1 MSNKNFYNDRY
12 KNNEFYWGEKP
23 HFLITKLKNILPPDS
38 SILDLGSGE
47 GQNVIYLARQ
57 GFNVTAVDN
66 SKIGIQK
73 TEQWAKKENLKIET
87 KVDDVIN
94 YLKSS
99 KKFDAIIGINIIQ
112 CLPHDKIP
120 YFLKRI
126 QSKTK
131 INGYN
136 AIITFLNPIKS
147 QTKKYFLN
155 KNGLIKYYSDWKIY
169 KHQEKWG
176 KWETHGETI
185 HRHYLTRLI
194 AQKKK

>member
-126 QSKTK
+126 QAKTK
-131 INGYN
+131 PNGFNIIN
-136 AIITFLNPIKS
+136 TFINNKNS
-147 QTKKYFLN
+147 QKYFFD
-155 KNGLIKYYSDWKIY
+155 KNDLIKYYSDWKMIKY
-169 KHQEKWG
+169 QEKWG
-176 KWETHGETI
+176 KWETHDEVK
-185 HRHYLTRLI
+185 HRHYLSKLI
-194 AQKKK
+194 VQKKTG